1 MGMSIGFST
10 HSIPLGLW
18 PKASGGAPVAAQAAE
33 AAPGGWSKAG
43 QPGAPRKA
51 SGANGELTQEAV
63 KALEKLKATDREVR
77 AHEAAHL
84 AAAGGIAVSGA
95 SFSYERGPDG
105 QQYAVGGEVSIDTSP
120 VPNDP
125 EATARKAE
133 QIRRAALAPAN
144 PSGQDISVAAAASQ
158 MQAQAQAEAAMTR
171 QKPEGKAD
179 AYAASIDGNVLGAR
193 IDVTA

>member
-1 MGMSIGFST
+1 
-10 HSIPLGLW
+10 
-18 PKASGGAPVAAQAAE
+18 
-33 AAPGGWSKAG
+33 
-43 QPGAPRKA
+43 
-51 SGANGELTQEAV
+51 
-63 KALEKLKATDREVR
+63 
-77 AHEAAHL
+77 
-84 AAAGGIAVSGA
+84 A